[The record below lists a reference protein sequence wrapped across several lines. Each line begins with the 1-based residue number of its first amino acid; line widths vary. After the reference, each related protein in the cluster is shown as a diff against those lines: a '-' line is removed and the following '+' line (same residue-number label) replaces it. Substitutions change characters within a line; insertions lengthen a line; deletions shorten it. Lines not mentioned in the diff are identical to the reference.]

1 MSEPLDTSDY
11 PTGAAEVDYG
21 AKALTALEALKA
33 DARAHVESWAS
44 SPPVKELVLAFGV
57 APLVGVFLVRFAEP
71 IASGELEG
79 GTEMWAVAGDL
90 PAMCFETE
98 DARVPSDALRLYCAI
113 AEDWA
118 ETVLADG
125 DLSQCYPI
133 PVEPSAELAEMLQ
146 ERIALLRKDII
157 PLA

>member
-1 MSEPLDTSDY
+1 
-11 PTGAAEVDYG
+11 
-21 AKALTALEALKA
+21 
-33 DARAHVESWAS
+33 
-44 SPPVKELVLAFGV
+44 
-57 APLVGVFLVRFAEP
+57 VGVFLVRFAAP
-71 IASGELEG
+71 IAAGELAA

-90 PAMCFETE
+90 PAMCFETD

-118 ETVLADG
+118 ETAAAGG

-133 PVEPSAELAEMLQ
+133 PVEPSRELAEMLQ
-146 ERIALLRKDII
+146 ERIALLRREII

>member
-1 MSEPLDTSDY
+1 MSEPVDTSAF
-11 PTGAAEVDYG
+11 PTGADDLDYG
-21 AKALTALEALKA
+21 ARELAALDLLKA
-33 DARAHVESWAS
+33 DARAHVEGWDS
-44 SPPVKELVLAFGV
+44 SPPVRDLVLAFGV
-57 APLVGVFLVRFAEP
+57 APLVGVFLVRFAQP
-71 IASGELEG
+71 IARGELAG

-90 PAMCFETE
+90 PAKCFETE

-125 DLSQCYPI
+125 DLTQCYPI
-133 PVEPSAELAEMLQ
+133 PVEPSHELGEMLQ
-146 ERIALLRKDII
+146 ERIALLRKEII